1 MRTENRQGRTPALLV
16 VAACMAVSACTAL
29 GPPPMEPLTETA
41 LETAR
46 RRWVTHGS
54 DSYHLVVRVRA
65 PRTEPVVYDVM
76 VAGGALTEIE
86 RNGERV
92 RPEDADHYDYSVS
105 GLFDLLRTD
114 LRWTH
119 VTEIDNTPA
128 VDLRARFEPETGRL
142 VRYRRTVGTGRR
154 RVLMVEVVSYE
165 PQCAGS
171 YASAPPESPELA
183 IP

>member
-1 MRTENRQGRTPALLV
+1 MRTADRRERTRAPWL
-16 VAACMAVSACTAL
+16 VAASMAVSACTAL
-29 GPPPMEPLTETA
+29 GPPPMEPLDETA

-46 RRWVTHGS
+46 QRWAAHGS
-54 DSYHLVVRVRA
+54 ASYHLVVRVRA
-65 PRTEPVVYDVM
+65 PRTEPVVYDVT
-76 VAGGALTEIE
+76 VAGGTVAAVA

-92 RPEDADHYDYSVS
+92 RAEEADHYDYSVS

-154 RVLMVEVVSYE
+154 RVLLVEVLSFE
-165 PQCAGS
+165 PECAGS
-171 YASAPPESPELA
+171 YASLRAESPASA